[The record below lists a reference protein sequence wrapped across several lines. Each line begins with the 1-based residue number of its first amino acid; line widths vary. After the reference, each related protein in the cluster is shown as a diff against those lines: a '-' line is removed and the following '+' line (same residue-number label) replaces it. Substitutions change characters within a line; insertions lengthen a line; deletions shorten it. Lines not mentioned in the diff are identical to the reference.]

1 MRPVVWRAW
10 VSGRRWQSS
19 RLRHFM
25 RAASSALHLADILLV
40 APTHQRV
47 ISRGCELHRVDV
59 ALCRDFTKIFI
70 ASGNWTFESG
80 QEISNFSS
88 WVKGDPAKQV
98 EDVEKEQGCPVNP
111 RLRTVMFRFD
121 TSVAIKK
128 KKRKKWEVNDCSRM
142 HVELP
147 SYSSKLIGAQHIP
160 AGCQRFP
167 WNFTGNKVGTS
178 GQWEASGC
186 QQTSAHSDY
195 FI

>member
-59 ALCRDFTKIFI
+59 ALCRDFTKIFV

-88 WVKGDPAKQV
+88 WVKGGPAKQV
-98 EDVEKEQGCPVNP
+98 EDVEKEQAAQWTHV
-111 RLRTVMFRFD
+111 
-121 TSVAIKK
+121 SVLSCFALILQWLLK
-128 KKRKKWEVNDCSRM
+128 KKRKKKKVRSEWLQQNACR
-142 HVELP
+142 
-147 SYSSKLIGAQHIP
+147 SSLL
-160 AGCQRFP
+160 F
-167 WNFTGNKVGTS
+167 
-178 GQWEASGC
+178 
-186 QQTSAHSDY
+186 
-195 FI
+195 